1 MRPDRPRVIGP
12 VEPSISS
19 AIQKSLPY
27 KLQRKF
33 KQKQKKKSD
42 SPIMRAPTILEPE
55 EIKKR
60 RLMAELQAIKGITE
74 QKRREYARKR
84 EQELKK
90 KEEAANQQ
98 LIEKRK
104 QNLKRLY

>member
-1 MRPDRPRVIGP
+1 
-12 VEPSISS
+12 
-19 AIQKSLPY
+19 
-27 KLQRKF
+27 
-33 KQKQKKKSD
+33 
-42 SPIMRAPTILEPE
+42 MRAPTILEPE

-104 QNLKRLY
+104 QNLKRLYKEEGLTKMIESKKRQRTG